1 LIHTILGNRT
11 RKSLRYIKMAGLSNG
26 DGSATHANG
35 KPPKKQMLLNA
46 FDMSSKN
53 LDKRT

>member
-1 LIHTILGNRT
+1 
-11 RKSLRYIKMAGLSNG
+11 MAGLSNG
-26 DGSATHANG
+26 DGSTTHANG